1 MILFPLQ
8 VTWGKIS
15 MVDAERRLLANA
27 LQDIDNQHFVLLSDR
42 YISWFCFHPILFRI
56 CSFRSLIFFCVFA
69 AVYLCTILIMYM
81 TTWWGQ
87 ISVLLTGNL
96 FLYLKFISNYKSIIG
111 VYLIALGSTFTLDDL
126 VDFPA
131 GFWVGLLFLQLT
143 SYFVF
148 FISFYD
154 PGPHGNFRYSQNML
168 PEVTETDFR
177 KGSQVILQ
185 SSLLIFF
192 NLRSFWWR
200 SLFWL

>member
-1 MILFPLQ
+1 MLRGGYWQMLYKTLTTSILFCYLIGTYHGFAFIPFYF
-8 VTWGKIS
+8 T
-15 MVDAERRLLANA
+15 
-27 LQDIDNQHFVLLSDR
+27 F
-42 YISWFCFHPILFRI
+42 
-56 CSFRSLIFFCVFA
+56 CSFRSLQFFCVFA

-87 ISVLLTGNL
+87 ISVLLTG
-96 FLYLKFISNYKSIIG
+96 KFVSLSQIHL
-111 VYLIALGSTFTLDDL
+111 YLIALGSTFTLDDFM
-126 VDFPA
+126 DFSA
-131 GFWVGLLFLQLT
+131 GFCVGLLFLQLT

-148 FISFYD
+148 LISFYD

-192 NLRSFWWR
+192 NLPSFWWR

>member
-1 MILFPLQ
+1 MLRGGCWQMLYKTLTTSILFCYLIGTYHGFAFIPFYFT
-8 VTWGKIS
+8 V
-15 MVDAERRLLANA
+15 
-27 LQDIDNQHFVLLSDR
+27 
-42 YISWFCFHPILFRI
+42 Y
-56 CSFRSLIFFCVFA
+56 SFRSLLFFCVFA

-185 SSLLIFF
+185 SSLLY
-192 NLRSFWWR
+192 
-200 SLFWL
+200 LFS

>member
-1 MILFPLQ
+1 M
-8 VTWGKIS
+8 
-15 MVDAERRLLANA
+15 
-27 LQDIDNQHFVLLSDR
+27 VLLSSHF
-42 YISWFCFHPILFRI
+42 ISQFVLSGLYYSFVCLQL
-56 CSFRSLIFFCVFA
+56 CSSAQFW
-69 AVYLCTILIMYM
+69 LCIWLPDGGKSQFY
-81 TTWWGQ
+81 WLV
-87 ISVLLTGNL
+87 SL